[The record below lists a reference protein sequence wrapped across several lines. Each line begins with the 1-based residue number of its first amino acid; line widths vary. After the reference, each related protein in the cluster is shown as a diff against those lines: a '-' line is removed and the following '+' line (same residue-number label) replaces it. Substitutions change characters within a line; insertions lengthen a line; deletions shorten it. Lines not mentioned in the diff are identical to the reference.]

1 MHSANIIY
9 NMSKSE
15 ENPNNKFWNK
25 RRKIVISGLIFSSL
39 LTISAKQDLKPL
51 LGNPNIAKW
60 YVIMIIADNIKW
72 SILAYL
78 YIIYVTIQDISFE
91 KIKALLSRKS

>member
-1 MHSANIIY
+1 
-9 NMSKSE
+9 MSKSE

-39 LTISAKQDLKPL
+39 LIISAKQDLKPL
-51 LGNPNIAKW
+51 LANPDIAKW
-60 YVIMIIADNIKW
+60 YVIMVIADNIKW

-78 YIIYVTIQDISFE
+78 YIIYVTIQDMSSE

>member
-1 MHSANIIY
+1 
-9 NMSKSE
+9 MSKSE

-51 LGNPNIAKW
+51 LGNPDITKW